1 MKRVTLIEQNEI
13 KVVEANKKRIEV
25 EISTKADSKITWQK
39 SHN

>member
-25 EISTKADSKITWQK
+25 EISTKADSKIT
-39 SHN
+39 